1 MRCADHLSIAGSS
14 TVYPFSTVVA
24 ERIGKAEIQNPKGRI
39 NRHGRGGGIK
49 LFCEGIGVAYPDMAN
64 TYRKMQKSEFDAC
77 QKTGITEI
85 AEVKIGFDGIILA
98 YSKESKF
105 KYNLTLKEI

>member
-1 MRCADHLSIAGSS
+1 
-14 TVYPFSTVVA
+14 
-24 ERIGKAEIQNPKGRI
+24 
-39 NRHGRGGGIK
+39 
-49 LFCEGIGVAYPDMAN
+49 MAN